1 MQREK
6 AADPGCTPVEFF
18 NKKETFPGS
27 NTAVSSFAELRFAGP
42 DLIIN
47 YCNQDNTV
55 WGTERW
61 DAKGRLGGDKF
72 TEYDGRTQ

>member
-1 MQREK
+1 M
-6 AADPGCTPVEFF
+6 EFF